1 MQQARSRA
9 AQAEPPVKVVYVIP
23 KEGATVW
30 FDMIAIP
37 VDTPHPENA
46 YACLDYIMEP
56 KVIAAISNL
65 VGEANGNA
73 ASLP

>member
-1 MQQARSRA
+1 
-9 AQAEPPVKVVYVIP
+9 
-23 KEGATVW
+23 
-30 FDMIAIP
+30 MIAIP